1 MGEPTISQQSDDF
14 TADFNQRV
22 GNRIAT
28 VLGTE
33 QSRLRSEEVPV
44 VSVALGAN
52 LPNAPLLDRDGVQ
65 TWLYDALGPSTC
77 ALVFYRGG
85 WCPYCS
91 LTLAH
96 YQRELL
102 PRLRERGIGLVA
114 ISPQTPSASNDS
126 IADGSLEFTV
136 LTDPANFL
144 VTALGILTEP
154 STAVRAAQTDL
165 GFDIADSNADATGG
179 IPYPTVL
186 VVDAGRIVRFA
197 DVQMDYTRRTEVS
210 DILAAVDAIS
220 DLG

>member
-22 GNRIAT
+22 GTRIAT

-102 PRLRERGIGLVA
+102 PRLRERGVGLVA

-126 IADGSLEFTV
+126 IANGSLEFTV

>member
-33 QSRLRSEEVPV
+33 QSRLRSEEIPG

-52 LPNAPLLDRDGVQ
+52 LPNAPLLDPDGVQ

-77 ALVFYRGG
+77 ALVFYRGA

-91 LTLAH
+91 LTLSH

-102 PRLRERGIGLVA
+102 PRLRERGVGLVA

>member
-102 PRLRERGIGLVA
+102 PRLRERGVGLVA

-210 DILAAVDAIS
+210 DILAAVDAIC

>member
-22 GNRIAT
+22 GNRIAS

-96 YQRELL
+96 
-102 PRLRERGIGLVA
+102 
-114 ISPQTPSASNDS
+114 
-126 IADGSLEFTV
+126 
-136 LTDPANFL
+136 
-144 VTALGILTEP
+144 
-154 STAVRAAQTDL
+154 
-165 GFDIADSNADATGG
+165 
-179 IPYPTVL
+179 
-186 VVDAGRIVRFA
+186 
-197 DVQMDYTRRTEVS
+197 
-210 DILAAVDAIS
+210 
-220 DLG
+220 

>member
-102 PRLRERGIGLVA
+102 PRLRERGVGLVA

-126 IADGSLEFTV
+126 IADRSLEFTV

-220 DLG
+220 D

>member
-102 PRLRERGIGLVA
+102 PRLRERGVGLVA

-220 DLG
+220 D

>member
-22 GNRIAT
+22 GNRIAS

-154 STAVRAAQTDL
+154 STAVRAAQADL

-210 DILAAVDAIS
+210 DILAAVDAIC

>member
-22 GNRIAT
+22 GTRIAT

-102 PRLRERGIGLVA
+102 PRLRERGVGLVA

-210 DILAAVDAIS
+210 DILAAIDAIS

>member
-22 GNRIAT
+22 GTGIAT

-77 ALVFYRGG
+77 ALVFYRGS

-102 PRLRERGIGLVA
+102 PRLRERGVGLVA

-210 DILAAVDAIS
+210 DILAAIDAIS
-220 DLG
+220 DVG

>member
-33 QSRLRSEEVPV
+33 QSRLRSEEIPG

-77 ALVFYRGG
+77 ALVFYRGA

-102 PRLRERGIGLVA
+102 PRLRERGVGLVA
-114 ISPQTPSASNDS
+114 I
-126 IADGSLEFTV
+126 EFTV

-165 GFDIADSNADATGG
+165 GFDIADSNADSTGG

>member
-22 GNRIAT
+22 GNRIAS

>member
-1 MGEPTISQQSDDF
+1 MGGLTVGQQIDDF
-14 TADFNQRV
+14 TADFNRRI
-22 GNRIAT
+22 GNRLAT
-28 VLGTE
+28 VLRTE
-33 QSRLRSEEVPV
+33 QSRLRSERVPV

-52 LPNAPLLDRDGVQ
+52 LPNAPLLDRDGAQ
-65 TWLYDALGPSTC
+65 TWLYDELGPGTS
-77 ALVFYRGG
+77 ALVFYRGA
-85 WCPYCS
+85 WCPYCN

-102 PRLRERGIGLVA
+102 PRLRERGVGLVA
-114 ISPQTPSASNDS
+114 VSPQTPSASNDS
-126 IADGSLEFTV
+126 IANGSLEFTV

-154 STAVRAAQTDL
+154 SSAVRAAQTDL

-186 VVDAGRIVRFA
+186 VIDAARIVRFA

-210 DILAAVDAIS
+210 DILAAVDAITTL
-220 DLG
+220 D